1 MKTTGN
7 ALPFVTIQTYLFQYS
22 AVIVTASMYGNSVV
36 HCDVKWS
43 PRNISNLHL
52 VRELGMTDPSITS
65 LTADEYK
72 EAYIFTLLIKAIFS
86 IAHITRNTLFSY
98 KIIKHAFK

>member
-1 MKTTGN
+1 
-7 ALPFVTIQTYLFQYS
+7 
-22 AVIVTASMYGNSVV
+22 
-36 HCDVKWS
+36 
-43 PRNISNLHL
+43 
-52 VRELGMTDPSITS
+52 MTDPSTTS
-65 LTADEYK
+65 LTADDNK

>member
-1 MKTTGN
+1 
-7 ALPFVTIQTYLFQYS
+7 
-22 AVIVTASMYGNSVV
+22 MYWNSVV

-43 PRNISNLHL
+43 PRNISNLHI

-72 EAYIFTLLIKAIFS
+72 EAYIFHSLLKRYMYMYFQLR
-86 IAHITRNTLFSY
+86 T
-98 KIIKHAFK
+98 

>member
-1 MKTTGN
+1 MHY
-7 ALPFVTIQTYLFQYS
+7 LLLLQTYLFQYS
-22 AVIVTASMYGNSVV
+22 TVIVTASMYWNSVV
-36 HCDVKWS
+36 HCDEKWS
-43 PRNISNLHL
+43 AKIHI